1 MKHPALLA
9 CALVALAMTGA
20 DSASAEA
27 YPLRPVTVIM
37 PFAAGGTTDVIARIV
52 GEHMSRTLGQQ
63 LVVENVGGAGGT
75 TGSTRAMRA
84 SPDGY
89 TLVLGNMGTHA
100 AAVALYPSLAYRP
113 DTDFAP
119 IGMVAGLPVLV
130 TAKKDLPP
138 RNLREFSAY
147 AKANVDRL
155 NMAHAGVGSITHVT
169 CLLLNALIGVNPTMV
184 PFNGA
189 APAVSA
195 LVGGQV
201 DYMCNAVPDIVSQV
215 QSGTLKAYAT
225 GTATRNPAL
234 PNVPTASEAGLP
246 QFQALAWNG
255 LFAPEGTPKPVL
267 DTLTSALD
275 RALDDES
282 TRARLIELGS
292 EVPEKA
298 RRGQEQLANLVKSE
312 VARWTPIIKAAL
324 VKPE

>member
-9 CALVALAMTGA
+9 CALVALAMSGA
-20 DSASAEA
+20 DSVSAEA
-27 YPLRPVTVIM
+27 YPSRPVTVIV